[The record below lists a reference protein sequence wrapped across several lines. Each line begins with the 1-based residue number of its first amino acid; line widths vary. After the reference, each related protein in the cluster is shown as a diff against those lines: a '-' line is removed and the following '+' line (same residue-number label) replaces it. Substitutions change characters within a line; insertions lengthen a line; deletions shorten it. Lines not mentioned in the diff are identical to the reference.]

1 MSCLKWFQCV
11 LGAENA
17 DTTSRWKIS
26 QIVQWINC
34 RKNVIITRVIKQV
47 IGVGRRCGSKLI
59 GLESRNFFFSSRVSI
74 NGWRIAVNYDFIDKS
89 TQNNIGP
96 DPENILYIRIRAAV
110 HRSMC
115 DDLTTQQQNNN
126 NNHANTRCLC
136 TDM

>member
-59 GLESRNFFFSSRVSI
+59 GLESRNFFFLHEYQSMAGELLWIMILLI
-74 NGWRIAVNYDFIDKS
+74 NQPKTILDPIQRIYD
-89 TQNNIGP
+89 
-96 DPENILYIRIRAAV
+96 LYV
-110 HRSMC
+110 FEPLFTMC